1 MKKLSLVATV
11 SIMLALLFTLAS
23 PSLIMA
29 SPYRILNPSF
39 ETPDTAPS
47 IANWAFSEVGDN
59 DYEGAQAESPEW
71 VTQGTYSY
79 KISIPAKNI
88 TMDAYAQILQSVNFN
103 PIDTIS
109 FDANL
114 QADTALE
121 FEARVLVG
129 TTTVWGPQAVP
140 TVATPYLHQEV
151 DVSSITTQEDL
162 IFRIVDL
169 TGAKSATISCYFDNI
184 RIWGSYSDEVART
197 TVSNNF
203 ANYGDSVYMY
213 GENIAVAVDTYKV
226 AYYDGDGYKMGT
238 DVVFDITVPPTDG
251 VLQSEIRPADYEG
264 AGAGF
269 GTWHAVVYNTTGSMP
284 ASYAAVSKADSG
296 YIITDS
302 FYVEESCIPEFPTVI
317 GGIGVAG
324 LCFGIYYWKRK
335 RKHDSK
341 G

>member
-11 SIMLALLFTLAS
+11 SIMLALLSALAS
-23 PSLIMA
+23 PTPVMG
-29 SPYRILNPSF
+29 SPARIEEPSF
-39 ETPDTAPS
+39 ETV
-47 IANWAFSEVGDN
+47 ANWAYSETDLDFTDGVRST
-59 DYEGAQAESPEW
+59 AW
-71 VTQGTYSY
+71 KKQGIYSY
-79 KISIPAKNI
+79 LFSCVDPDDISKN
-88 TMDAYAQILQSVNFN
+88 AYCQILQSVDFTS
-103 PIDTIS
+103 IDRIS
-109 FDANL
+109 FDAYL
-114 QADTALE
+114 GADSTDYNAIM
-121 FEARVLVG
+121 LVG
-129 TTTVWGPQAVP
+129 ATEVWTQAVP
-140 TVATPYLHQEV
+140 ESDPVTPTEYLHQEV
-151 DVSSITTQEDL
+151 DLSGQTDIQNL
-162 IFRIVDL
+162 IIRIFAAGNASNSDML
-169 TGAKSATISCYFDNI
+169 CYFDNI

-284 ASYAAVSKADSG
+284 ASYAAVSKADPG

-335 RKHDSK
+335 RKLDSK